1 MHLGKDQ
8 GTNVKV
14 TIQPHPYV
22 AVKDGGPKGANKS
35 FILYECEVPEVLE
48 FFMNALE
55 EAGAAA
61 EEDE

>member
-1 MHLGKDQ
+1 MRLAKDQ

-14 TIQPHPYV
+14 TLQPHPYV

-35 FILYECEVPEVLE
+35 FILYECEPEEVLE

-55 EAGAAA
+55 EAGAT
-61 EEDE
+61 EDDE